1 MGEMIVHKDGLF
13 FGFSS
18 VSDMPS
24 TPVLTRVEFE
34 AYFVYR
40 EAERAWEA
48 LIPRMERAIE
58 QGSSSREGES
68 AYDVVRHNAKRLSL
82 KRILI
87 EDRESLHGMGFDT
100 ALVLLRAGVGARAWS
115 GPAAAMVTRTRMR
128 RAWSSARSSSSPTS
142 CWPTTGRWRHE
153 RLPRGHPAAP
163 GHRHGLG
170 SP

>member
-1 MGEMIVHKDGLF
+1 MIVHKDGLF

-40 EAERAWEA
+40 EAEKAREA
-48 LIPRMERAIE
+48 LIPRMERAIK

-87 EDRESLHGMGFDT
+87 EDRKSLYGMGFDT
-100 ALVLLRAGVGARAWS
+100 ALVLLRAGVGVRRRGWDGGDHLRLVEFKRW
-115 GPAAAMVTRTRMR
+115 GPRLVWAGGCHGNPDPNEEGMEFSEVELQSDFLLADDWEVAA
-128 RAWSSARSSSSPTS
+128 
-142 CWPTTGRWRHE
+142 
-153 RLPRGHPAAP
+153 
-163 GHRHGLG
+163 
-170 SP
+170 